1 MSSTKKSPLGTRVSQ
16 WFSSLSA
23 FSVETLFSSKA
34 EPGPAR
40 TVFVHQKLPQEYFDI
55 KGRVRPELT
64 YNSNQVVT
72 SKYTI
77 LTFLP
82 RNLLE
87 QFRRV
92 ANV

>member
-1 MSSTKKSPLGTRVSQ
+1 MSSTKKSPLGTRAPKWLSR
-16 WFSSLSA
+16 LSA
-23 FSVETLFSSKA
+23 FSVESFFSSKA

-40 TVFVHQKLPQEYFDI
+40 TVFVHQKLPQNYYDI
-55 KGRVRPELT
+55 KGRVLPELT

-77 LTFLP
+77 ITFLP
-82 RNLLE
+82 RNLLD

-92 ANV
+92 ANM